1 MNIYLTSLLFLI
13 PIFLLLRRTRK
24 TSKRIPPG
32 SLGIPLIG
40 QSLGFLRALH
50 TNTAE
55 KWLEDRIRKYGP
67 VSKLSILGKP
77 TVFIYGQAANKF
89 VFHSDSSILANQ
101 QPEPFAKIMGDRSLL
116 ELSGPDHKRIREAIV
131 LFLKPESLKKFVGK
145 MDEQVRK
152 HIEIYWKGK
161 QTVTVLPMMKIMTFN
176 IICSLLFGL
185 EQGKQRDQFLS
196 SFEEML
202 KGLWALPIN
211 LPFTQYNRGLR
222 ESVRARD
229 LVKELVQ
236 EKRVLLEKNG
246 ASPHQDLIAFLL
258 SMHDEDGKQVLTEK
272 EIVQNVVLGLLG
284 GYETS
289 AITITFIIRQLANEP
304 TVCAA
309 VLQEQQEI
317 AKSKAS
323 GESLTWE
330 DLNKMKYTW
339 RVVMEVMRIFPPVF
353 GAFRTTLTDIEFDG
367 YLIPKGWQIFWA
379 APMTHMDSSIFPE
392 PSKFNPNRFEKQASV
407 PPHCL
412 VPFGGGPRM
421 CPGNELARIETLITI
436 HHLVTQYEW
445 KLCADNHFSRDPMP
459 HPTQG
464 LPIKVWPRELA

>member
-1 MNIYLTSLLFLI
+1 
-13 PIFLLLRRTRK
+13 
-24 TSKRIPPG
+24 
-32 SLGIPLIG
+32 
-40 QSLGFLRALH
+40 
-50 TNTAE
+50 
-55 KWLEDRIRKYGP
+55 
-67 VSKLSILGKP
+67 
-77 TVFIYGQAANKF
+77 
-89 VFHSDSSILANQ
+89 
-101 QPEPFAKIMGDRSLL
+101 
-116 ELSGPDHKRIREAIV
+116 
-131 LFLKPESLKKFVGK
+131 
-145 MDEQVRK
+145 
-152 HIEIYWKGK
+152 
-161 QTVTVLPMMKIMTFN
+161 
-176 IICSLLFGL
+176 
-185 EQGKQRDQFLS
+185 
-196 SFEEML
+196 ML
-202 KGLWALPIN
+202 KRLWALPIN

-258 SMHDEDGKQVLTEK
+258 SMRDEDGKQVLTEK
-272 EIVQNVVLGLLG
+272 EIMQNVVLGLLG

-436 HHLVTQYEW
+436 HHLVTQYECVQIITLVGIQCRILL
-445 KLCADNHFSRDPMP
+445 KDCQSKFG
-459 HPTQG
+459 QG
-464 LPIKVWPRELA
+464 NSHRFHISLSQEPVPASF